1 MAKRF
6 FPPYWLKRRGG
17 AANAGPTT
25 HWALKRGTTVM
36 VAAAL
41 CAVISVGWLSYH
53 LATHHTALLVLP
65 AGTLLSVLVLAAGA
79 FRLNREAAS
88 VRTAHERA
96 TRDLIESISDGF
108 FALDREWRYVR
119 INSAA
124 LKMLGKRRN
133 EVLGQVVWEVTPEMK
148 DLAYERQFRKA
159 MWEGMPVRFEE
170 ADPSPR
176 GEWFEIRAYPT
187 ARGLN
192 VFFNDITGRKQ
203 TEDRLR
209 QLSRAV
215 DQSPAVVMIT
225 DIRGHIEYVNP
236 KFTEITGYTFEE
248 VRGLNPKILR
258 GPESIPG
265 QGRELW
271 ETLRDGG
278 EWRGE
283 FHNRK
288 KNGEVYWEYASIS
301 PITDDHG
308 RATHFIAIKEDITR
322 RKAMEASLLEAK
334 KEAEEANR
342 TKDGFLAMLSHELRT
357 PLAPVLLMAS
367 VSETDEALSPDV
379 REQFQM
385 IRNSI
390 ELEARL
396 IDDLLDLT
404 KVTRGKL
411 SLSLKPFN
419 ADEPLEKTLEMLHQD
434 YAAKALKLDWVREAA
449 STMVCADMARLHQ
462 VFWNLLKNAIKFTP
476 AGGVITLR
484 TFNPDE
490 ATLAVEVRDT
500 GVGIAPEYLE
510 EVFQPFRQ
518 GAATGKPQFGGLGLG
533 LAITKAIVE
542 MHGGTILAASAG
554 QGMGATFTVRM
565 PLCKEP
571 QVAAVGVAGPAQKGA
586 APLRILLVE
595 DDKSTRTVLA
605 RLLRRDGHQVVTAGS
620 CAEALNVLREQPEA
634 QPFESLLCD
643 LGLPDGSG
651 LDLVG
656 PIKERSPGVAAIA
669 ISGFGMAEDLRRS
682 REAGF
687 DSHLVKPVNIEDLRS
702 TLAHAA

>member
-6 FPPYWLKRRGG
+6 FPPYWLKRGG
-17 AANAGPTT
+17 AANARPVAG
-25 HWALKRGTTVM
+25 WALNRSTTVM

-41 CAVISVGWLSYH
+41 CTVISVGWLSYDM
-53 LATHHTALLVLP
+53 AAHHTALLVLP
-65 AGTLLSVLVLAAGA
+65 AGTLLTLLMLAVGA
-79 FRLNREAAS
+79 FRLNREAVSAK
-88 VRTAHERA
+88 TAHERA
-96 TRDLIESISDGF
+96 TLDLLESISDGF
-108 FALDREWRYVR
+108 FALDREWRYTR

-124 LKMLGKRRN
+124 LRMLGKQRE
-133 EVLGQVVWEVTPEMK
+133 EVLGQVVWEVTPGMR
-148 DLAYERQFRKA
+148 DLAYERQFREA
-159 MWEGMPVRFEE
+159 MREGLPVRFEE
-170 ADPSPR
+170 ADLNPR
-176 GEWFEIRAYPT
+176 GEWYEIRAFPT

-192 VFFNDITGRKQ
+192 VFFNDITERKQ

-225 DIRGHIEYVNP
+225 DTRGHIEYVNP
-236 KFTEITGYTFEE
+236 KFTEITGYTLEE
-248 VRGLNPKILR
+248 VRGLNPKLLR

-265 QGRELW
+265 QGQELW
-271 ETLRDGG
+271 ETLRAGD

-288 KNGEVYWEYASIS
+288 KNGELYWEFASIS
-301 PITDDHG
+301 PIIDDHG
-308 RATHFIAIKEDITR
+308 RATHYIAIKEDITL
-322 RKAMEASLLEAK
+322 RKAMEQSLLAAK

-357 PLAPVLLMAS
+357 PLAPVLLVAS
-367 VSETDEALSPDV
+367 VSETDESLSPDV

-385 IRNSI
+385 IRNSV

-411 SLSLKPFN
+411 SLALKPFN
-419 ADEPLEKTLEMLHQD
+419 ADEPLEKTLEMLRQD
-434 YAAKALKLDWVREAA
+434 YAAKELKLDWVREAA
-449 STMVCADMARLHQ
+449 STTVCADMARLHQ

-476 AGGVITLR
+476 TGGSITVR

-500 GVGIAPEYLE
+500 GVGIAPEFLE

-542 MHGGTILAASAG
+542 MHGGTILAASPG
-554 QGMGATFTVRM
+554 QGQGSTFTVRI
-565 PLCKEP
+565 PLCTEP
-571 QVAAVGVAGPAQKGA
+571 VAAAAGVAGPADKA
-586 APLRILLVE
+586 PPLRILLVE

-605 RLLRRDGHQVVTAGS
+605 RLLRRDGHQVSTAGS
-620 CAEALNVLREQPEA
+620 CAEALNVLRAQPEA

-656 PIKERSPGVAAIA
+656 PVKERSPGVEAIA
-669 ISGFGMAEDLRRS
+669 ISGFGMAEDVRRS